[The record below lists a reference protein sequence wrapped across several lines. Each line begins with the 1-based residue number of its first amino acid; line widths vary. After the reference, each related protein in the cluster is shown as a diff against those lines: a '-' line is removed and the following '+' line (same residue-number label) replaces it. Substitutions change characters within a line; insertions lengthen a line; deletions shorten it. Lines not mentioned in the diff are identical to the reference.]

1 MGPSNEPPRARPDN
15 TKANVVSR
23 AKGSVVFFPNIA
35 PRTPRVTRH
44 AVVGRAAQR
53 PPTRESGRGRTGGSP
68 ASTREGL
75 ADARAERSIQQAY
88 SDIMPGVR
96 RVQPADVVAAPDL
109 LITEYF
115 GRVTS
120 DDTNVSSCLCTVR
133 RATKESPQT
142 PGFDEYVMVLEGE
155 IRVYHGAGMN
165 ECVVVSAGQGFVL
178 DKGTR
183 VQWEWPGPC
192 KYVAIC
198 LPAFSPENAGREEA
212 TGPVAKTENALK
224 KLRELHASS
233 SSASSFQPGSIAS
246 YAAAVG
252 IGATLGFLL
261 CARAMR

>member
-1 MGPSNEPPRARPDN
+1 MAR
-15 TKANVVSR
+15 KR
-23 AKGSVVFFPNIA
+23 
-35 PRTPRVTRH
+35 RVRDDQ
-44 AVVGRAAQR
+44 G
-53 PPTRESGRGRTGGSP
+53 
-68 ASTREGL
+68 AS
-75 ADARAERSIQQAY
+75 AAER
-88 SDIMPGVR
+88 PGCEGEF
-96 RVQPADVVAAPDL
+96 DL
-109 LITEYF
+109 SRFVIR
-115 GRVTS
+115 GG
-120 DDTNVSSCLCTVR
+120 
-133 RATKESPQT
+133 KP
-142 PGFDEYVMVLEGE
+142 LEGE

-233 SSASSFQPGSIAS
+233 SSASSFQPGSIYIAS
-246 YAAAVG
+246 YAAAVC